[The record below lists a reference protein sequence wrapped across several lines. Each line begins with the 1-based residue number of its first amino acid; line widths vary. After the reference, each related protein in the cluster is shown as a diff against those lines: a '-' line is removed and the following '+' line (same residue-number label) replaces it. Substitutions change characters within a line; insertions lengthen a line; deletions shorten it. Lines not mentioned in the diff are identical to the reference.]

1 MLTGVY
7 NQRQD
12 LQCSFAKERK
22 NYILYNPCLLL
33 SVNNES
39 YLKHFYKHMSSK
51 VCSMNEYQVNV
62 NLIKSGMVL
71 GIVFYYSYLST
82 CRGWREMK
90 ILLSF
95 LLHKDPGPA
104 QLNKYNKAQLIRD
117 CIKKLMD
124 HLLCLYSQ
132 RFYFS
137 LILFAAGL

>member
-1 MLTGVY
+1 
-7 NQRQD
+7 
-12 LQCSFAKERK
+12 
-22 NYILYNPCLLL
+22 
-33 SVNNES
+33 
-39 YLKHFYKHMSSK
+39 MSSK

-124 HLLCLYSQ
+124 HLLCLYSH
-132 RFYFS
+132 
-137 LILFAAGL
+137 